1 MGTRAGREG
10 PGRPRSSR
18 ADGSRWTCGA
28 SRSGCTATQTK
39 AFLSIPASEIAAKLS
54 REPQRQ
60 TSAPPPKRTHSLCY
74 LKKKERKKEKCSI
87 CQNTTGTLSDC
98 FQLSSACLPNLE
110 NPTGTHGSRTE
121 PPCTEAGE
129 GRGRPENCTWL
140 PAHFP
145 KEPKPQEAPGEVSES
160 TEVDEP
166 LLHVDA
172 FGPGGGGHPVHPHAL
187 ATPPRLSPLLRRQ
200 GERPS
205 DPPPSPLPSSH
216 RLQPEGGRAGR
227 PWRETQGQGH
237 YSRAAPPPTGAPAFM
252 GRANPGAAPGRVGKP
267 GSSQGRRDVK
277 GYARGYPAPTHF
289 PPSASPGM
297 PMSPGVTDGQ
307 WRGEE
312 SRGQQTAPEGGFLP
326 IVPPPAPRPEW
337 KRDDRLPATTLG
349 KEVTLKWEPHPRPGL
364 DCGTE
369 RWKQPPQARGP
380 GPGLPVGQ
388 AKHTAGCVIPLSLMR
403 SGRNKTSWLQK
414 GK

>member
-1 MGTRAGREG
+1 MDLWGLPLRVHRHPNQGLPFNTCLRDSSEAQQGT
-10 PGRPRSSR
+10 PK
-18 ADGSRWTCGA
+18 TN
-28 SRSGCTATQTK
+28 
-39 AFLSIPASEIAAKLS
+39 LSPASKENTQPLLFKK
-54 REPQRQ
+54 
-60 TSAPPPKRTHSLCY
+60 KR
-74 LKKKERKKEKCSI
+74 KKERKMFH
-87 CQNTTGTLSDC
+87 LSEHNRNPVC

-110 NPTGTHGSRTE
+110 NPTGIHGSRTE

-227 PWRETQGQGH
+227 PWR
-237 YSRAAPPPTGAPAFM
+237 
-252 GRANPGAAPGRVGKP
+252 
-267 GSSQGRRDVK
+267 
-277 GYARGYPAPTHF
+277 
-289 PPSASPGM
+289 
-297 PMSPGVTDGQ
+297 
-307 WRGEE
+307 
-312 SRGQQTAPEGGFLP
+312 
-326 IVPPPAPRPEW
+326 
-337 KRDDRLPATTLG
+337 
-349 KEVTLKWEPHPRPGL
+349 
-364 DCGTE
+364 GT
-369 RWKQPPQARGP
+369 
-380 GPGLPVGQ
+380 
-388 AKHTAGCVIPLSLMR
+388 
-403 SGRNKTSWLQK
+403 
-414 GK
+414 